1 MNTTILLY
9 ILCGFSFLLLIWN
22 LINEYRLRKFF
33 SGAEGIS
40 LEKNLHSMVK
50 KMEIIESDHK
60 DIITHVTYLD
70 SKLKKSI
77 RNVETVRF
85 NPFLDQG
92 GSHSFASAFVNDEG
106 DGVIISGIFARD
118 RVSTYAK
125 PVKNGI
131 SIHELT
137 DEEKTVLEKSLKS

>member
-9 ILCGFSFLLLIWN
+9 ILCTSSFLLLVWN
-22 LINEYRLRKFF
+22 LANEYRLRKFF
-33 SGAEGIS
+33 SSKEGIS

-50 KMEIIESDHK
+50 NMEIIQRDHK
-60 DIITHVTYLD
+60 DIISHVTYLD

-77 RNVETVRF
+77 RNVETIRF

-92 GSHSFASAFVNDEG
+92 GSHSFASAFINDEG

-125 PVKNGI
+125 PIKNGI
-131 SIHELT
+131 SVHELT
-137 DEEKTVLEKSLKS
+137 DEEKAVLEKSLKS